1 MNPILFG
8 DWDSWQRA
16 NAISIRC
23 ILCPKQGI
31 EMEMYEK
38 MEDKALRMGQYAI
51 WYMFTLACIAV
62 LACIA
67 NLPACLSWHMRA
79 ADANARVVMHE
90 VLNPRALPADA
101 LTKCI
106 GRTIRICISCC
117 SVDHGPCIRTA
128 IPLNPPPPSR
138 TCLSPRKYK
147 WSVGSPAAR
156 LHRYQANKFPWRLV
170 FHSPNGYGTVTREF
184 PLASW

>member
-1 MNPILFG
+1 MKRWKIRPCE
-8 DWDSWQRA
+8 WDNMLSDICSHLPA
-16 NAISIRC
+16 SPA
-23 ILCPKQGI
+23 
-31 EMEMYEK
+31 
-38 MEDKALRMGQYAI
+38 
-51 WYMFTLACIAV
+51 T

-67 NLPACLSWHMRA
+67 NLHSPHATP
-79 ADANARVVMHE
+79 ARVVMHE